1 MWWKP
6 FALTIKSKALV
17 NPPAWSQCPWESITA
32 STFLRYLV
40 ISSQT
45 KVWATEF
52 VRILPRPDWILHQ
65 ASPHY
70 RTCRSP
76 LVLCWK
82 MLEFENDIDDVR
94 VNWQN
99 LRRKASFCF
108 FRPWLP
114 WPPVRAHVVHSIENN
129 PKQSQKMCQNH
140 PNWCCQ
146 KLFHNSYPFPKY
158 HLKLFHSLAAQ
169 GLDFTFEALTAAAL
183 WYAEICQ
190 FIWYAETWMASDKFI
205 WYVEMCIWQVP
216 CIFGMLRYK

>member
-1 MWWKP
+1 MNLYTWLVMEWTWTCQDAKSMESHFHLWLFYLYLYSVNKDWSPSLYIWKP

-32 STFLRYLV
+32 STFFRYLI

-70 RTCRSP
+70 RTCQSP

-82 MLEFENDIDDVR
+82 MLEFENDIDEVR

-114 WPPVRAHVVHSIENN
+114 SPPARAHAVHSIENN
-129 PKQSQKMCQNH
+129 PKQSQTCVEIIKIGVVSSKPVSQSLLFSKMS
-140 PNWCCQ
+140 P
-146 KLFHNSYPFPKY
+146 
-158 HLKLFHSLAAQ
+158 
-169 GLDFTFEALTAAAL
+169 
-183 WYAEICQ
+183 
-190 FIWYAETWMASDKFI
+190 
-205 WYVEMCIWQVP
+205 
-216 CIFGMLRYK
+216 